1 MKERKESQVVK
12 VLRIVNRRKN
22 QKTYE
27 INRQG
32 LDMFITDSSRYLR
45 KLAANKLVTSNY
57 VNGKPYKQW
66 NITKAGRDLLK

>member
-32 LDMFITDSSRYLR
+32 LDMFITNASRYLR